1 MVCGGAGNVRILLLV
16 FNTTGKGTYWRALDF
31 GRELARRGHA
41 VTLLATSPSARL
53 RVRVQSVEG
62 MTLVEMPDA
71 LGGTLRSGWDVWNT
85 LRRMAWI
92 GRQQFDVVHGFESR
106 PTVIFPALWAKRN
119 GAKLVLDWCDW
130 FGAGGA
136 VEVRPN
142 PLVRAVLR
150 RVETFFETHYRLRA
164 DGHTAINT
172 LLRARLLAMGAA
184 PARVLLLRNAAPV
197 WAAPLTVESARAQ
210 VNLPEG
216 FWVGYVGGAYTA
228 DAQLMAQALNALRR
242 SLPGARLLLAGYFNR
257 EIEQWL
263 DEPAAVLRT
272 GALTESQVRMYLAA
286 CDVCWLPLTDSG
298 ANRGRLPYKLGDYLA
313 AGRAVVAADVG
324 DVGLLVREYGAGVVT
339 AANADA
345 LAAGVLQLA
354 HAPDLRVQL
363 GVNARRAAESALAV
377 EKLTDDL
384 EKLYESL

>member
-1 MVCGGAGNVRILLLV
+1 MRILLLV

-130 FGAGGA
+130 FGTGGA

-142 PLVRAVLR
+142 PLVRAILR
-150 RVETFFETHYRLRA
+150 QVETFFETHYRLRA

-172 LLRARLLAMGAA
+172 LLKARLLAMGADA
-184 PARVLLLRNAAPV
+184 ARVLLLRNAAPR
-197 WAAPLTVESARAQ
+197 WDAPLTVESARAQ
-210 VNLPEG
+210 VNLPDG

-228 DAQLMAQALNALRR
+228 DARLMAQAFNALRR
-242 SLPGARLLLAGYFNR
+242 NLPRARLLLAGYFNR
-257 EIEQWL
+257 EIEAWL
-263 DEPAAVLRT
+263 DEPAAVMRT
-272 GALTESQVRMYLAA
+272 GTLTAAQVHLYLAA

-313 AGRAVVAADVG
+313 VGRAVVATDVG
-324 DVGLLVREYGAGVVT
+324 DVGLLLREYNAGVVT
-339 AANADA
+339 AADA
-345 LAAGVLQLA
+345 ESLAAGVLQLA
-354 HAPDLRVQL
+354 RAVQL
-363 GVNARRAAESALAV
+363 RADLSANARRAAESALAV

-384 EKLYESL
+384 EKLYGSL